1 MQGFILATNKLKE
14 YVMNTKQKPACI
26 QSEEIAAVAQQG
38 VKRALAARK
47 HMVELSSE
55 QAADV
60 GGGFYYM
67 NCIFQLLQEVYGVL
81 SIFSNLL
88 LKLIPSILICNNI
101 HKDSL

>member
-60 GGGFYYM
+60 GGGLYELYFPIIAGGIWGPID
-67 NCIFQLLQEVYGVL
+67 IFQPSFEVNSFNINLQQY
-81 SIFSNLL
+81 S
-88 LKLIPSILICNNI
+88 
-101 HKDSL
+101 